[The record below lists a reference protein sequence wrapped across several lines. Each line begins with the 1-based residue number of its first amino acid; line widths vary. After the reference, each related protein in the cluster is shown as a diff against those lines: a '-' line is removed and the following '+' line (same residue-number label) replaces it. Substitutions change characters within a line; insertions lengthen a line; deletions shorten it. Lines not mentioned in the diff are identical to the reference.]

1 MTLLE
6 GLVAL
11 VITGLAALGFLGLFE
26 QHARATRD
34 RVVWSDVVAYA
45 ESGME
50 AAKAGGAA
58 LVEARS
64 EPGVSLDRRI
74 ERRPWQGGLD
84 EIIVTVRARDGQTV
98 TLRRL
103 APAAP

>member
-11 VITGLAALGFLGLFE
+11 VITGLAALGFLGVFE

-34 RVVWSDVVAYA
+34 RVAWSDVVAFA

-58 LVEARS
+58 LATATGEQGAR
-64 EPGVSLDRRI
+64 LDRRI
-74 ERRPWQGGLD
+74 ERRPWQGKLQ
-84 EIIVTVRARDGQTV
+84 EIVVTVRARDGQV
-98 TLRRL
+98 FTLRRL

>member
-11 VITGLAALGFLGLFE
+11 VIASLAALGFLGAFG
-26 QHARATRD
+26 QQANATRD
-34 RVVWSDVVAYA
+34 RAAWSEAVAYA

-50 AAKAGGAA
+50 AAKAGGVA
-58 LVEARS
+58 LADAGRERNA
-64 EPGVSLDRRI
+64 EMDRRI
-74 ERRPWQGGLD
+74 ERQRWQGGLD
-84 EIIVTVRARDGQTV
+84 EIIVTVRARDGQVV

-103 APAAP
+103 ARSAP

>member
-11 VITGLAALGFLGLFE
+11 VITGLAALAFLGVFE
-26 QHARATRD
+26 QQAQATRE
-34 RVVWSDVVAYA
+34 RVAWNDAVAWA

-58 LVEARS
+58 LAAAAGEREAGL
-64 EPGVSLDRRI
+64 ERRI
-74 ERRPWQGGLD
+74 ERRRWQGGLD
-84 EIIVTVRARDGQTV
+84 EVIVTVRARDGQVV

-103 APAAP
+103 AQAAP